1 MGTGNGNEEWERGMG
16 MGNGN
21 GEWERGMG
29 MGTEVGMGTA
39 VGTEVGTRTAIIKKH
54 HLKKRISS
62 LHVCM
67 VKKI

>member
-1 MGTGNGNEEWERGMG
+1 MGTGNGEWEWGMG
-16 MGNGN
+16 TGNGN

-29 MGTEVGMGTA
+29 MRTEVGMGTE

-54 HLKKRISS
+54 HLKKRISY